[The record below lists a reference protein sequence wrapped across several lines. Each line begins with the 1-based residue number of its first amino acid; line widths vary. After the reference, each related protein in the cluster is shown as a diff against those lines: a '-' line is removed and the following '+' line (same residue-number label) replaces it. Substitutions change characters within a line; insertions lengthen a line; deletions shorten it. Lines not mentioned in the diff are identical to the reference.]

1 VTARLEGKGYD
12 GHDDAVEEHVLNKV
26 SELFY
31 MSQKLIHTVK
41 TAKDIVPMMNLS
53 ELLNL
58 SIKGGLVPCCVND
71 DNHFGRAM
79 VNVRSESD

>member
-1 VTARLEGKGYD
+1 
-12 GHDDAVEEHVLNKV
+12 
-26 SELFY
+26 

-53 ELLNL
+53 ELRNL